1 MNKVFIYLLFFFLL
15 ISCFNNSKKNDLIS
29 KSIDYDKLNSF
40 VQDSLPSL
48 LILNEN
54 FDQIFNL
61 WEGVKT
67 IESTS
72 KIMSSDPRT
81 LPFFLESLKLEV
93 DKINDKQIPGKLNVP
108 QVIGRFRVYKTEVL
122 KINSNKIDLGNIQL
136 FKKNLKKIAISYNA
150 LISMMNKIAKESLE
164 SNNNAETVEVK

>member
-1 MNKVFIYLLFFFLL
+1 MNKGFIYLLFFFLL

-164 SNNNAETVEVK
+164 SNNNPEIVEVK

>member
-1 MNKVFIYLLFFFLL
+1 M
-15 ISCFNNSKKNDLIS
+15 
-29 KSIDYDKLNSF
+29 
-40 VQDSLPSL
+40 PSL

-54 FDQIFNL
+54 FDEIFNS
-61 WEGVKT
+61 WQGIKT

-72 KIMSSDPRT
+72 KIISPDSRT
-81 LPFFLESLKLEV
+81 LSFFLESLKLEV
-93 DKINDKQIPGKLNVP
+93 AKINDKQIPGKLNVP

-122 KINSNKIDLGNIQL
+122 KINSNKIDLENIQL

-164 SNNNAETVEVK
+164 PTNSLEAVEVK

>member
-1 MNKVFIYLLFFFLL
+1 MNKGFIYLLFFFLL

-93 DKINDKQIPGKLNVP
+93 GKINDKQIPGKLNVP

>member
-136 FKKNLKKIAISYNA
+136 FKKNLKKITISYNA

>member
-48 LILNEN
+48 LTFNEN
-54 FDQIFNL
+54 FDQIFNP
-61 WEGVKT
+61 WGGVKV
-67 IESTS
+67 IKSTS
-72 KIMSSDPRT
+72 KIISLDPRA
-81 LPFFLESLKLEV
+81 LPLFLESLKLEV

-164 SNNNAETVEVK
+164 SNNNPETVEVK

>member
-1 MNKVFIYLLFFFLL
+1 MNKFFIYLLFFFLL

-93 DKINDKQIPGKLNVP
+93 AKINDKQIPGKLNVP

-136 FKKNLKKIAISYNA
+136 FKKNLKKITISYNA

>member
-93 DKINDKQIPGKLNVP
+93 AKINDKQIPGKLNVP

-136 FKKNLKKIAISYNA
+136 FKKNLKKITISYNA

>member
-93 DKINDKQIPGKLNVP
+93 GKINDKQIPGKLNVP

-136 FKKNLKKIAISYNA
+136 FKKNLKKITISYNA

>member
-1 MNKVFIYLLFFFLL
+1 MNKVFIYLLFFFFL
-15 ISCFNNSKKNDLIS
+15 ISCSNNSKKNNLIS
-29 KSIDYDKLNSF
+29 KSIDYEKLNSF

-54 FDQIFNL
+54 FDQIFNAWQGL
-61 WEGVKT
+61 KT

-72 KIMSSDPRT
+72 KIMSSDPIT

-93 DKINDKQIPGKLNVP
+93 AKINDKQIPGKLNVP
-108 QVIGRFRVYKTEVL
+108 QIIGRFRVYKTEVL
-122 KINSNKIDLGNIQL
+122 KINSNKIDLENIDL
-136 FKKNLKKIAISYNA
+136 FKKNLKKIAISHNA

-164 SNNNAETVEVK
+164 PTNSLEAVELK

>member
-72 KIMSSDPRT
+72 KIGI
-81 LPFFLESLKLEV
+81 FF
-93 DKINDKQIPGKLNVP
+93 IQI
-108 QVIGRFRVYKTEVL
+108 VYLHFV
-122 KINSNKIDLGNIQL
+122 
-136 FKKNLKKIAISYNA
+136 
-150 LISMMNKIAKESLE
+150 
-164 SNNNAETVEVK
+164 

>member
-1 MNKVFIYLLFFFLL
+1 MNKFFIYLLFFFLL
-15 ISCFNNSKKNDLIS
+15 ISCSNNSKKNNLIS
-29 KSIDYDKLNSF
+29 KSIDYEKLNSF
-40 VQDSLPSL
+40 VKDSLPSL

-54 FDQIFNL
+54 FDQIFNAWQGL
-61 WEGVKT
+61 KT

-93 DKINDKQIPGKLNVP
+93 AKINDKQIPGKFNVP

-122 KINSNKIDLGNIQL
+122 KINSNKIDLENIDL
-136 FKKNLKKIAISYNA
+136 FKKNLKKIAISHNA

-164 SNNNAETVEVK
+164 PTNSLEAVEVK

>member
-93 DKINDKQIPGKLNVP
+93 GKINDKQIPGKLNVP

>member
-15 ISCFNNSKKNDLIS
+15 ISCSNNSKKNNLIN
-29 KSIDYDKLNSF
+29 KSIDYKKLNSF

-54 FDQIFNL
+54 FDQIFNAWQGL
-61 WEGVKT
+61 KT

-81 LPFFLESLKLEV
+81 LLFFLESLKLEIA
-93 DKINDKQIPGKLNVP
+93 KINDKQIPEKLNVP

-122 KINSNKIDLGNIQL
+122 KINSNKIDLKNIDL
-136 FKKNLKKIAISYNA
+136 FKKNLKKIVISHNA
-150 LISMMNKIAKESLE
+150 LISMMNKIAKENLE
-164 SNNNAETVEVK
+164 STNNLEAVEVK